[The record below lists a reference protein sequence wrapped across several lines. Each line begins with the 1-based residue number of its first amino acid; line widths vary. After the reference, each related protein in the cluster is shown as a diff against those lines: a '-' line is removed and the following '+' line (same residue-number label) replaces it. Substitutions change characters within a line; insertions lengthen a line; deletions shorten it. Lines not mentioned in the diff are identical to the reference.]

1 MHMTS
6 SNNETPIQTSFWS
19 ACLAM
24 VTVFAIADVLT
35 GGLIRESFYRNSL
48 EYSAAFAFVIATVGV
63 NVLDGPPGLK
73 FVRACSRHKL

>member
-1 MHMTS
+1 MHKTS

-35 GGLIRESFYRNSL
+35 GGLINESFYKNTHHL
-48 EYSAAFAFVIATVGV
+48 EVAVAFVIATIGVGV
-63 NVLDGPPGLK
+63 LESPPGLK
-73 FVRACSRHKL
+73 FSRACSRHKL